1 MRPGQDRSFEPPLV
15 IDLTDPNQVDY
26 WADRLQATPD
36 EITEAVESVGPN
48 RTAVAIWLGRG
59 DAV

>member
-1 MRPGQDRSFEPPLV
+1 MRPDEDRSFEPPAV
-15 IDLTDPNQVDY
+15 IDLEDSRQVNY

-36 EITEAVESVGPN
+36 EISEAVQNVGPN

>member
-1 MRPGQDRSFEPPLV
+1 MRPDEDRSFEPPIV
-15 IDLTDPNQVDY
+15 IDLEDTRQVSY

-36 EITEAVESVGPN
+36 EISEAVQNVGPN

-59 DAV
+59 DAL